1 MESVA
6 QTPTQP
12 MDYAVLNATYGSLL
26 ATLVVLTRARRLDRE
41 PIAPAEWL
49 PIAAATFALAK
60 VIVDE
65 KVVTWVRAPFVDET
79 PEGKQPRGRGL
90 RYAVGELMSCT
101 RCMGAWA
108 GLGVVGLRLASPPA
122 GRTMTAVLAASAGN
136 DFLQSAF
143 KLLCAKTDEVG
154 ARASAG

>member
-1 MESVA
+1 MDSVA

-12 MDYAVLNATYGSLL
+12 LDYAVLNATYGSLL

-49 PIAAATFALAK
+49 PLAAATFALSKA
-60 VIVDE
+60 IVDE
-65 KVVTWVRAPFVDET
+65 KVVNWLRAPFVAET
-79 PEGKQPRGRGL
+79 PDGKQPRGSRL
-90 RYAVGELMSCT
+90 RYAVGELLSCT

-108 GLGVVGLRLASPPA
+108 GLGIVGLRLASPPA

-143 KLLCAKTDEVG
+143 KLLCAKTNEVG
-154 ARASAG
+154 GR